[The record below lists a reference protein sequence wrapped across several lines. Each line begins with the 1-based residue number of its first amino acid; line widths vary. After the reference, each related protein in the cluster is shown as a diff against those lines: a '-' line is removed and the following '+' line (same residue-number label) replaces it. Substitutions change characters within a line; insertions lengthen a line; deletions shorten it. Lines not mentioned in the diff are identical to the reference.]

1 MGIKSNWN
9 TFLKSTCGEVF
20 EPKHISEYAYKKTA
34 IDISLYLHKFKAICG
49 DRWLDAFVNLITK
62 LRENDVHCIFIFDGK
77 APPEKELEQKKR
89 RMEREKMRVKLVE
102 LEMAFDV
109 FKETGNIEECIQTI
123 FDRRRNKTDT
133 DRIDEAWIEKKIES
147 KKSQLY
153 TISDEDIMKAK
164 ELFDILKISY
174 ITAKGEAEKLC
185 SKLCIDGNVNAVL
198 SEDTDVMTYNTPI
211 FITKFDISSGNC
223 VVIRNDKLLEGLDL
237 NKSQLVDLCIMCGT
251 DYNTNIPKVGSK
263 TSYKYIKKYGNIE
276 KIKENT
282 KLDTSILKY
291 KRSRELFTEFD
302 DCVYDIKDIKF
313 CGQPSKD
320 KIDEFFSKNS
330 INVSSDKVFRCF
342 SPEDDLEFIIE
353 SESDNGTDIEV

>member
-9 TFLKSTCGEVF
+9 TFLKSICNDVF
-20 EPKHISEYAYKKTA
+20 EEKHISEYAYKKIA

-49 DRWLDAFVNLITK
+49 IRWLDAFVNLIIK

-77 APPEKELEQKKR
+77 APPEKEAEQQKR
-89 RMEREKMRVKLVE
+89 RDERDKMRIKLTE
-102 LEMAFDV
+102 LKVAFCI
-109 FKETGNIEECIQTI
+109 FKDTGRVEECIQTM
-123 FDRRRNKTDT
+123 FDKRRNKTDT
-133 DRIDEAWIEKKIES
+133 DKIDELWIEQKIES

-153 TISDEDIMKAK
+153 TISEEDIMKAK
-164 ELFDILKISY
+164 ELFDILKIPY

-185 SKLCIDGNVNAVL
+185 SKLSIDGCVNAVL
-198 SEDTDVMTYNTPI
+198 SEDTDVMTYNAPV
-211 FITKFDISSGNC
+211 FITKFDSATGNC
-223 VVIRNDKLLEGLDL
+223 VVIRNEKLLEGLDL

-263 TSYKYIKKYGNIE
+263 TAYKYIKKYGDIDG
-276 KIKENT
+276 IKKNT

-291 KRSRELFTEFD
+291 ERSRELFTTFD

-320 KIDEFFSKNS
+320 KIDKFFKENVV
-330 INVSSDKVFRCF
+330 NVSVEKVFNCF
-342 SPEDDLEFIIE
+342 SPEDELDFVIE
-353 SESDNGTDIEV
+353 SENETESDI